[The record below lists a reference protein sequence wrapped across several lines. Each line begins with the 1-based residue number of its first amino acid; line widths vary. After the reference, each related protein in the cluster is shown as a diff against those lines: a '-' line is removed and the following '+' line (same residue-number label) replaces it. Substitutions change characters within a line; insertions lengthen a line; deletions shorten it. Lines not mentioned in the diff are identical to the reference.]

1 MIRIRSIRRKE
12 TENVKKKMAILLPVL
27 LLLGGCSLKEAP
39 PLNIYTLTTPKAV
52 VVAKSPYHN
61 RVLKVSF
68 PLSIQEPLSYK
79 MTYSYG
85 MHERGYYQN
94 SQWSNS
100 IGKLIQG
107 NLIKTLQRSR
117 LYKAVLPFQSSV
129 PEDMRLESVVY
140 DLCHYI
146 RGDDSYAVVSIEFA
160 LVDMRSGKLIKSRR
174 FTYKEPTPSVD
185 AAGYATAVN
194 HAMERLSID
203 LPLWIR

>member
-1 MIRIRSIRRKE
+1 MKSNRYMHKSLTLKCMG
-12 TENVKKKMAILLPVL
+12 VLSL
-27 LLLGGCSLKEAP
+27 LLMLAGCSLKEAP
-39 PLNIYTLTTPKAV
+39 PLNIYTLMPPKAE
-52 VVAKSPYHN
+52 AFAQSPYRN
-61 RVLKVSF
+61 KVLKVSF
-68 PLSIQEPLSYK
+68 PLSIREPLSYK
-79 MTYSYG
+79 MTYSYS

-107 NLIKTLQRSR
+107 NLIQTLQKSR

-146 RGDDSYAVVSIEFA
+146 RGNDSYAVISIEFA

-174 FTYKEPTPSVD
+174 FTYKEPTPTVD
-185 AAGYATAVN
+185 AAGYAAATNRVMN
-194 HAMERLSID
+194 RLSLD
-203 LPLWIR
+203 LLEWIR